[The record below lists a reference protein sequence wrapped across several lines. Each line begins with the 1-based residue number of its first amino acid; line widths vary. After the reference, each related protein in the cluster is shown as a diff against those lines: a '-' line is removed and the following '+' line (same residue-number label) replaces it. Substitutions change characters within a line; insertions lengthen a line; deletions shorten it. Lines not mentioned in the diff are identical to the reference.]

1 MNDNQNKKNRKEKM
15 KKEKKKKQ
23 PGAATFVS
31 REDIYSWL
39 TLAEKLKVGSDR
51 R

>member
-1 MNDNQNKKNRKEKM
+1 MNDNQNKKNRKEK
-15 KKEKKKKQ
+15 KKQKKKKQ
-23 PGAATFVS
+23 LGAATFVS

>member
-15 KKEKKKKQ
+15 KKKKKQ

>member
-15 KKEKKKKQ
+15 KKKKQ